1 MKIRKNAG
9 QVKHLAPDSQ
19 KRLIAYTTAA
29 TFGAFF
35 GGQSVKAQVVESTAL
50 APYPATLQADTGTNT
65 VDLPFDVDGDGTND
79 FELYIFGEGNL
90 PNHSQVAQGVGYIN
104 SPGVT
109 NLFLNSTKTSY
120 LMAWLGGTT
129 INASTGIPPSYQPR
143 LAIAY
148 YFLDYVALNNKF
160 QATGALGFSFV
171 SGLDGQTH
179 FGYMDVRVNT
189 STNNVGDKMISS
201 LTVNGIYY
209 NETPNADITIPVEVN
224 VTNIVVGAS
233 NAITIDFSS
242 NDNAPASAFTLETS
256 PTLGPS
262 ANWTTDA
269 GAVIT
274 QLAAAS
280 PFSGKPLA
288 YYRAVTTGTGGP
300 AQFYRIS
307 H

>member
-1 MKIRKNAG
+1 MKTRKHAG
-9 QVKHLAPDSQ
+9 QVKHLAPDLQ

-35 GGQSVKAQVVESTAL
+35 GGQSVKAQVVESAAL

-79 FELYIFGEGNL
+79 FELYIFGAGRL
-90 PNHSQVAQGVGYIN
+90 PVNSQVVQGVGYVN

-109 NLFLNSTKTSY
+109 NLFLNNATSTSY
-120 LMAWLGGTT
+120 LHAWLGGTT
-129 INASTGIPPSYQPR
+129 INASTGIPPTYQPR

-148 YFLDYVALNNKF
+148 YFLDYVALNNF
-160 QATGALGFSFV
+160 FPATGSLGFSFV

-179 FGYMDVRVNT
+179 FGYIDVRVN
-189 STNNVGDKMISS
+189 SGTNSLGDKIITS
-201 LTVNGIYY
+201 LTVNDIYY
-209 NETPNADITIPVEVN
+209 NATPNEGITVPVEVV
-224 VTNIVVGAS
+224 VTNIIAGAN

-242 NDNAPASAFTLETS
+242 NDNAAASAFTLETS

-262 ANWTTDA
+262 ANWATDPE
-269 GAVIT
+269 AVIT
-274 QLAAAS
+274 LLHAGAAN
-280 PFSGKPLA
+280 KPLA
-288 YYRAVTTGTGGP
+288 YYQAVTTGTGAP
-300 AQFYRIS
+300 SQFYRIS

>member
-1 MKIRKNAG
+1 MKTRENAG
-9 QVKHLAPDSQ
+9 QVKYLAPDSQ

-90 PNHSQVAQGVGYIN
+90 PNHSQVAQGIGYVN

-129 INASTGIPPSYQPR
+129 INASTGVPPSYQPR

-179 FGYMDVRVNT
+179 FGYMDVRVN
-189 STNNVGDKMISS
+189 SGTNSLGDKIITS
-201 LTVNGIYY
+201 LTVNDIYY
-209 NETPNADITIPVEVN
+209 NATPNEGITVPVEVV
-224 VTNIVVGAS
+224 VTNIVAGAN

-256 PTLGPS
+256 STLGPL
-262 ANWTTDA
+262 ANWTTDP
-269 GAVIT
+269 GAAIT
-274 QLAAAS
+274 LLSAS
-280 PFSGKPLA
+280 ASNKPLA
-288 YYRAVTTGTGGP
+288 YYQAVTTGTGGP